1 MAESLNRKQNFIDN
15 VIRKITLMADS
26 IDDLTK
32 YIDIFLKREY
42 NSGGADPITDDDCAF
57 KDITAAE
64 LAQSKNLVDGINAK
78 LDENSEAL
86 RKIMENLR
94 KVN

>member
-1 MAESLNRKQNFIDN
+1 MAITLNRKQNFIES
-15 VIRKITLMADS
+15 VIRKVTLMADS

-42 NSGGADPITDDDCAF
+42 NSGETAIVDADCEFVDL
-57 KDITAAE
+57 TAAE
-64 LAQSKNLVDGINAK
+64 LFLAKNLLDGVNAK
-78 LDENSEAL
+78 LDENSEVL